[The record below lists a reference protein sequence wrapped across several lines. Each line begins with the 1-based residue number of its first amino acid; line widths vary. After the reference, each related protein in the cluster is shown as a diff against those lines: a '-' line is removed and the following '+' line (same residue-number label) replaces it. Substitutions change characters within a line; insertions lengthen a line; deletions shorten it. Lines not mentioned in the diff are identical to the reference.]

1 MSRLLLCVLLAAVA
15 ALTSFSAFT
24 ASHHHDMHQMAP
36 ADAPVYASQGIVKK
50 ADAQGV
56 AIAHQAIPALNWPP
70 MTMTFAQPTT
80 PVALKP
86 GDAVAFTF
94 RQTAEGYQ
102 LISATPAK

>member
-15 ALTSFSAFT
+15 ALISFSAFT
-24 ASHHHDMHQMAP
+24 ASHHDMHQMAS

-70 MTMTFAQPTT
+70 MTMTFAQPAT

-94 RQTAEGYQ
+94 RQTAGGYQ
-102 LISATPAK
+102 LLSATPAK

>member
-24 ASHHHDMHQMAP
+24 APHHDMHQMASV
-36 ADAPVYASQGIVKK
+36 DASVYASQGIVKK

-70 MTMTFAQPTT
+70 MTMTFAQPAT

-94 RQTAEGYQ
+94 RQTAGGYQ
-102 LISATPAK
+102 LLSATPAK